1 MYSSSSASGASLVFS
16 VRSPV
21 SASEVPKKITPS
33 NEKQRPSNDAV
44 EGRQGIIK
52 LEERKVASTSSRT
65 KSRHVR

>member
-21 SASEVPKKITPS
+21 SASEAPKKITPS
-33 NEKQRPSNDAV
+33 NEKQRPSNDTV
-44 EGRQGIIK
+44 EGTQGIK
-52 LEERKVASTSSRT
+52 LEERTVASTSSRT